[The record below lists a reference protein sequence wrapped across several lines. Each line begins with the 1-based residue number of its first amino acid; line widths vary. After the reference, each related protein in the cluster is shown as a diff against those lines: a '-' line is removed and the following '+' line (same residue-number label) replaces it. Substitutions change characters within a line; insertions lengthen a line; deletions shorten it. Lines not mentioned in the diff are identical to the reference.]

1 MGICGDFNARTGKL
15 PDYILTSGDDT
26 IDAITFATSSEFPQY
41 NRFSDDSKSNRYG
54 KDLFDLCKSSNMRIM
69 NGYFNKDNST
79 GSFTCYT
86 PCGKSLIDYLICD
99 ALFHQ
104 NLQNL
109 DLEPLITSLWYSLL
123 QER

>member
-1 MGICGDFNARTGKL
+1 MWDLNARTGKL

-54 KDLFDLCKSSNMRIM
+54 KDLLDLCKSSNMRIM

-79 GSFTCYT
+79 GSLTCYT
-86 PCGKSLIDYLICD
+86 PCG
-99 ALFHQ
+99 
-104 NLQNL
+104 
-109 DLEPLITSLWYSLL
+109 
-123 QER
+123 